1 MTLQPVP
8 STQLEDAPGAN
19 PMQRFD
25 NSEDKRESHSFL
37 SRTRHSGKV
46 PSPIPIPSVLILTFS
61 STSLRSC
68 SHSRLS
74 GFTRFCVKSRVS
86 LSDSP

>member
-1 MTLQPVP
+1 MQCSDNP
-8 STQLEDAPGAN
+8 EDLC
-19 PMQRFD
+19 
-25 NSEDKRESHSFL
+25 FL
-37 SRTRHSGKV
+37 SVRGKDHFFEDSH
-46 PSPIPIPSVLILTFS
+46 PHGAQTLTFS

>member
-46 PSPIPIPSVLILTFS
+46 PSPIPIPSVLRFLHSPPLPCAAARTPG
-61 STSLRSC
+61 SLA
-68 SHSRLS
+68 
-74 GFTRFCVKSRVS
+74 
-86 LSDSP
+86 SPGSV